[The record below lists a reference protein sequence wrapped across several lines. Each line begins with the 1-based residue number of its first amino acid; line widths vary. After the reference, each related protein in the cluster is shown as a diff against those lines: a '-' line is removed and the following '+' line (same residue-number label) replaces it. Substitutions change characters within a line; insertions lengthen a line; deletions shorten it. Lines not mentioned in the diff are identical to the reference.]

1 VAQQLSQ
8 GRWSAIEKPELLV
21 GEIARTAGIGRNVS
35 LDRAVTTDM
44 SRLIRIPDTLHGDTG
59 LVAKT
64 VSFAELASFDPTV
77 SALAFDAKKAQNV
90 VALDHLDFFFAGSA
104 YALEK
109 ERAREVPL
117 PVAMLLLCKRKAL
130 LL

>member
-1 VAQQLSQ
+1 
-8 GRWSAIEKPELLV
+8 
-21 GEIARTAGIGRNVS
+21 
-35 LDRAVTTDM
+35 
-44 SRLIRIPDTLHGDTG
+44 
-59 LVAKT
+59 VAKT